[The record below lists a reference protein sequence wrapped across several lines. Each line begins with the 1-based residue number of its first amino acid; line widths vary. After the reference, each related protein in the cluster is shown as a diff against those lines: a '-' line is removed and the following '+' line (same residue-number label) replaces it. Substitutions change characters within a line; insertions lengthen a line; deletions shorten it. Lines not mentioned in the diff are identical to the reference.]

1 MAARDFN
8 TPLQDTDEAVLR
20 IYRLAAM
27 AQAGSA
33 LMMKKQDMVE
43 TFEEFQSSVFLFEKI
58 EDDLRQLA
66 FYLDELVVNSSHSSE
81 GAETMT
87 G

>member
-8 TPLQDTDEAVLR
+8 TPLQDTGEAVNR

-27 AQAGSA
+27 AQAGAA
-33 LMMKKQDMVE
+33 LMMNKQDMVE
-43 TFEEFQSSVFLFEKI
+43 TVEEFQSAVFLLEKI

-66 FYLDELVVNSSHSSE
+66 FCLDELEANSSHSSE
-81 GAETMT
+81 GAVTMT